1 MIAWLTVWSEM
12 IQNPFRIFWYE
23 HTYATIVVGSKLS
36 EERTQPISVPQTL
49 TISSHALT
57 WLVHN
62 VCCDF
67 DS

>member
-1 MIAWLTVWSEM
+1 MINIVVGDDTKSIWDF
-12 IQNPFRIFWYE
+12 QYE

-36 EERTQPISVPQTL
+36 EERSQPISVPQTP

-57 WLVHN
+57 WRVHDA
-62 VCCDF
+62 CCDF

>member
-1 MIAWLTVWSEM
+1 MINSVVGDDTKSIWDF
-12 IQNPFRIFWYE
+12 QYE

-57 WLVHN
+57 
-62 VCCDF
+62 
-67 DS
+67 